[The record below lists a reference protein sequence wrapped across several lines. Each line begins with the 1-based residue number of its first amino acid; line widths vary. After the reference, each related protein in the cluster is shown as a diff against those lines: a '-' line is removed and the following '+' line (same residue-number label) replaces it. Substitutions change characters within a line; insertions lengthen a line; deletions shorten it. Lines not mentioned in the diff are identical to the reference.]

1 MMRWLNSLVSEEDLA
16 KYLYCSAI
24 FEEEVAKA
32 YQKISE
38 KVSDKAV
45 SYLLEY
51 IAKDSFKHAV
61 AFKALA
67 THLTQQIEYVDCEKI
82 LGEAWVKTVGE
93 AKRYAAREDE
103 VTLSEVK
110 TIIKEFEGYEGYA
123 AEEYLTI
130 LYTEVL
136 KLLTEKQHI
145 DLQEYKTILEWI
157 VEDEKRHIQILTFIK
172 SRIARRDEGS

>member
-1 MMRWLNSLVSEEDLA
+1 VAREDLA

-32 YQKISE
+32 YQKVSE
-38 KVSDKAV
+38 KVSEREVA
-45 SYLLEY
+45 YLLEY
-51 IAKDSFKHAV
+51 IAKDSFKHAA

-67 THLTQQIEYVDCEKI
+67 ARLTHQTDRCDCGEM
-82 LGEAWVKTVGE
+82 LGEAWVKIVEE
-93 AKRYAAREDE
+93 ARRYAAREDE
-103 VTLSEVK
+103 VTLSELK
-110 TIIKEFEGYEGYA
+110 TIIKEFERYEGYA
-123 AEEYLTI
+123 AEEYLTT

-136 KLLTEKQHI
+136 KLLTEKQQI

-172 SRIARRDEGS
+172 SRIAR